1 MELPPAQPQAAP
13 VPQPAPAALQGEPR
27 RLQDPQRYVS
37 FNQLYSDETRDPCNR
52 DYTRIMARFDSSLPD
67 AVPDETLYA
76 NVVQAGSVPLHAYLC
91 CGTGVGQ
98 AGPKIYCVHSPSRF
112 PASLDGRITTWDN
125 LSFAFL
131 GELVHKQVTNVLF
144 HENSFETI
152 EVQAYTVEHILAHL
166 EELNHITPI
175 YPPVLPDDAGTMN
188 VRTRRC
194 MYLPAAYVPLLLR
207 SGGYTVKQVWE
218 VLYPAIAL
226 RQELVICQ
234 PLLRW
239 LQAASMGTT
248 VLNLQVLGDPAVALP
263 LCAPPADDVL
273 LGHRLSILHLQL
285 PGLTAPPQ
293 SIETALSQMA
303 TALITQTND
312 NKLVRDQKAAEEL
325 EPKLPSRRFTVTLP
339 VLLELLQ
346 TPDERNLPDIWHK
359 WANCTKKQDFQVLR
373 DGLEAFARSPQAFS
387 PTVPIVSAKLVQ
399 EILNFNFLG
408 ESADDIKTGFHP
420 FIIAEGNAEHRQ
432 SNREVARLY
441 GFLQQGD
448 TSISLADLESLQ
460 SKELRSVPLTYWE
473 LEKSLGAFGNL
484 VAVVLGP
491 AHPLCLSYKEMWT
504 LINSGLRDD
513 LHAVLEHKFSI
524 KPVHILRSIQ
534 LQFYSWFNH
543 RRHRLPAPLIDL
555 KSIITQ
561 IIMGLYVIPHLPPS
575 LYQLANPKRPQAS
588 DSVPGLV
595 SAGSASQSSGSSVG
609 DASTVSGLTTPT
621 HSGTPPTP
629 PGRGAFITNLTP
641 HESIT
646 SLDRPQ
652 TKIKDIMG
660 TAPPPKM
667 ADGTE
672 MCLSFHLR
680 GGCWS
685 NCRRAANHAVTLS
698 ANDLQRLRQYL
709 TRRFAALT
717 PPPTVSGTSQGSQP
731 THG

>member
-1 MELPPAQPQAAP
+1 M
-13 VPQPAPAALQGEPR
+13 
-27 RLQDPQRYVS
+27 
-37 FNQLYSDETRDPCNR
+37 
-52 DYTRIMARFDSSLPD
+52 
-67 AVPDETLYA
+67 
-76 NVVQAGSVPLHAYLC
+76 
-91 CGTGVGQ
+91 
-98 AGPKIYCVHSPSRF
+98 
-112 PASLDGRITTWDN
+112 
-125 LSFAFL
+125 
-131 GELVHKQVTNVLF
+131 
-144 HENSFETI
+144 
-152 EVQAYTVEHILAHL
+152 
-166 EELNHITPI
+166 
-175 YPPVLPDDAGTMN
+175 
-188 VRTRRC
+188 
-194 MYLPAAYVPLLLR
+194 
-207 SGGYTVKQVWE
+207 
-218 VLYPAIAL
+218 
-226 RQELVICQ
+226 
-234 PLLRW
+234 
-239 LQAASMGTT
+239 
-248 VLNLQVLGDPAVALP
+248 
-263 LCAPPADDVL
+263 
-273 LGHRLSILHLQL
+273 
-285 PGLTAPPQ
+285 
-293 SIETALSQMA
+293 
-303 TALITQTND
+303 
-312 NKLVRDQKAAEEL
+312 
-325 EPKLPSRRFTVTLP
+325 
-339 VLLELLQ
+339 
-346 TPDERNLPDIWHK
+346 
-359 WANCTKKQDFQVLR
+359 
-373 DGLEAFARSPQAFS
+373 
-387 PTVPIVSAKLVQ
+387 
-399 EILNFNFLG
+399 
-408 ESADDIKTGFHP
+408 
-420 FIIAEGNAEHRQ
+420 
-432 SNREVARLY
+432 ARLY

-534 LQFYSWFNH
+534 LLFYSWFNH

-575 LYQLANPKRPQAS
+575 LYQLANPKRPQTS